1 MAVLQLD
8 FENLKHLDGSRL
20 EASVNQELK
29 RIMADLE
36 DRPGDN
42 RVRKLT
48 ISLSFKPIVD
58 ETGDLETS
66 AVQFDCAS
74 RFPNRKSRVY
84 SMKPRRTPTG
94 PVLVFDE
101 DSRPMSNENGS
112 AAIPVVIG
120 SA

>member
-8 FENLKHLDGSRL
+8 FENLKHLDGGRL
-20 EASVNQELK
+20 ESAVNQELR
-29 RIMADLE
+29 RIMADLS
-36 DRPGDN
+36 DRPGDD
-42 RVRKLT
+42 RARSLT
-48 ISLSFKPIVD
+48 IKLSFKPICD
-58 ETGDLETS
+58 EIGDIETA

-101 DSRPMSNENGS
+101 DSLDDANQPALPMD
-112 AAIPVVIG
+112 PDQ
-120 SA
+120 